1 MATTRKTAK
10 KAAPRKRVAK
20 RAPPGHARPNQA
32 PPKKR
37 AAKKAPPL
45 PASRHAV
52 RASLR
57 NVDLTKATTALTL
70 VLRDEGEKM
79 GELVVGRGS
88 FFWKARNGKKRKRIT
103 WADFAALMD
112 RHPG

>member
-1 MATTRKTAK
+1 MATRKAPR
-10 KAAPRKRVAK
+10 KAAKRVAK
-20 RAPPGHARPNQA
+20 VVPPDR
-32 PPKKR
+32 
-37 AAKKAPPL
+37 
-45 PASRHAV
+45 RHAV
-52 RASLR
+52 RATLR

-103 WADFAALMD
+103 WADFAAMMD

>member
-1 MATTRKTAK
+1 MATR
-10 KAAPRKRVAK
+10 KAAPRKST
-20 RAPPGHARPNQA
+20 APRKAV
-32 PPKKR
+32 
-37 AAKKAPPL
+37 KKAPP
-45 PASRHAV
+45 PPDRRHAV

-57 NVDLTKATTALTL
+57 NIDLTKATTALTL

-103 WADFAALMD
+103 WTDFAALMD

>member
-1 MATTRKTAK
+1 MATTRRTAK
-10 KAAPRKRVAK
+10 KAPARKRVAK
-20 RAPPGHARPNQA
+20 KTAPPS
-32 PPKKR
+32 
-37 AAKKAPPL
+37 
-45 PASRHAV
+45 PAHRHTV

-57 NVDLTKATTALTL
+57 NVDLTKATTALKL
-70 VLRDEGEKM
+70 VLLDEGEKM

-88 FFWKARNGKKRKRIT
+88 FFWKARHGKKRKRIT

>member
-1 MATTRKTAK
+1 MATTRRTAK
-10 KAAPRKRVAK
+10 KAPARKRVAK
-20 RAPPGHARPNQA
+20 QPAPPS
-32 PPKKR
+32 
-37 AAKKAPPL
+37 
-45 PASRHAV
+45 PAHRHTV

-70 VLRDEGEKM
+70 VLHDEGEKM

-88 FFWKARNGKKRKRIT
+88 FFWKARHGKKRKRIT
-103 WADFAALMD
+103 WADFAAMMD

>member
-1 MATTRKTAK
+1 
-10 KAAPRKRVAK
+10 
-20 RAPPGHARPNQA
+20 
-32 PPKKR
+32 
-37 AAKKAPPL
+37 
-45 PASRHAV
+45 
-52 RASLR
+52 
-57 NVDLTKATTALTL
+57 
-70 VLRDEGEKM
+70 M

>member
-1 MATTRKTAK
+1 MATTRRTAK
-10 KAAPRKRVAK
+10 KVPARKRVAK
-20 RAPPGHARPNQA
+20 QP
-32 PPKKR
+32 
-37 AAKKAPPL
+37 AASAT
-45 PASRHAV
+45 AHRHTV

-70 VLRDEGEKM
+70 VLHDEGEKM

-88 FFWKARNGKKRKRIT
+88 FFWKARHGKKRKRIT
-103 WADFAALMD
+103 WADFAAMMD

>member
-1 MATTRKTAK
+1 MAATRKTPAK
-10 KAAPRKRVAK
+10 APARKRVA
-20 RAPPGHARPNQA
+20 A
-32 PPKKR
+32 R
-37 AAKKAPPL
+37 AAAAPL
-45 PASRHAV
+45 PERRHAV

-70 VLRDEGEKM
+70 VLLDEGEKM

-88 FFWKARNGKKRKRIT
+88 FFWKPRHGKKRKRIT

>member
-1 MATTRKTAK
+1 MATRQ
-10 KAAPRKRVAK
+10 AARTVAK
-20 RAPPGHARPNQA
+20 RAPRKAN
-32 PPKKR
+32 KR
-37 AAKKAPPL
+37 AVAKRAPARKRP
-45 PASRHAV
+45 PPPDRRHAV

-70 VLRDEGEKM
+70 VLRNEGEKM

-103 WADFAALMD
+103 WSDFAAMMD

>member
-1 MATTRKTAK
+1 MATTRRTAK
-10 KAAPRKRVAK
+10 KVPARRRVAK
-20 RAPPGHARPNQA
+20 KVAPSA
-32 PPKKR
+32 PER
-37 AAKKAPPL
+37 
-45 PASRHAV
+45 RHTV

-70 VLRDEGEKM
+70 VLHDEGEKM

-88 FFWKARNGKKRKRIT
+88 FFWKARHGKKRKRIT
-103 WADFAALMD
+103 WSDFAAMMD

>member
-1 MATTRKTAK
+1 MATR
-10 KAAPRKRVAK
+10 KAAPRKST
-20 RAPPGHARPNQA
+20 APR
-32 PPKKR
+32 K
-37 AAKKAPPL
+37 AAKKIPP
-45 PASRHAV
+45 PPDRRHAV

-57 NVDLTKATTALTL
+57 NIDLTKATTALTL

-103 WADFAALMD
+103 WTDFAALMD

>member
-20 RAPPGHARPNQA
+20 QA
-32 PPKKR
+32 PAKQARPKKR

>member
-1 MATTRKTAK
+1 MATIRKTAK

-20 RAPPGHARPNQA
+20 RAPPKQAR
-32 PPKKR
+32 PKKR

>member
-10 KAAPRKRVAK
+10 KAAPRTRVAK
-20 RAPPGHARPNQA
+20 RAPPKQAR
-32 PPKKR
+32 PKKR

>member
-1 MATTRKTAK
+1 MATTRTTRKTATKKPAAKKRAK
-10 KAAPRKRVAK
+10 KAAP
-20 RAPPGHARPNQA
+20 PPDRRH
-32 PPKKR
+32 
-37 AAKKAPPL
+37 
-45 PASRHAV
+45 HAV

-70 VLRDEGEKM
+70 VLRADGEKM

-103 WADFAALMD
+103 WTDFADLMD

>member
-10 KAAPRKRVAK
+10 KAAPRKRVEK
-20 RAPPGHARPNQA
+20 RAPPKQAR
-32 PPKKR
+32 PKKR

>member
-20 RAPPGHARPNQA
+20 RAPPKQAR
-32 PPKKR
+32 PKKR
-37 AAKKAPPL
+37 AAKKTPPL

>member
-20 RAPPGHARPNQA
+20 PASPKQAR
-32 PPKKR
+32 PKKR

-70 VLRDEGEKM
+70 ILRDEGEKM

>member
-20 RAPPGHARPNQA
+20 HAPPKQAR
-32 PPKKR
+32 PKKR
-37 AAKKAPPL
+37 AAKKAPAL

>member
-1 MATTRKTAK
+1 MATTRRTAK
-10 KAAPRKRVAK
+10 KAPARKRVAK
-20 RAPPGHARPNQA
+20 KVPKQAVPPAPAH
-32 PPKKR
+32 
-37 AAKKAPPL
+37 
-45 PASRHAV
+45 RHTV

-70 VLRDEGEKM
+70 VLHDEGEKM

-88 FFWKARNGKKRKRIT
+88 FFWKARHGKRRKRIT
-103 WADFAALMD
+103 WADFAAMMD

>member
-1 MATTRKTAK
+1 MATTRRTAK
-10 KAAPRKRVAK
+10 KVPARRRVAK
-20 RAPPGHARPNQA
+20 KVAPSA
-32 PPKKR
+32 PER
-37 AAKKAPPL
+37 
-45 PASRHAV
+45 RHTV

-70 VLRDEGEKM
+70 VLHDEGEKM

-88 FFWKARNGKKRKRIT
+88 FFWKARHGKKRKRIT
-103 WADFAALMD
+103 WADFAAMMD

>member
-1 MATTRKTAK
+1 MATARKPAK
-10 KAAPRKRVAK
+10 KAPARKRVAK
-20 RAPPGHARPNQA
+20 
-32 PPKKR
+32 
-37 AAKKAPPL
+37 KASPAT

>member
-1 MATTRKTAK
+1 MSTTRKTAK
-10 KAAPRKRVAK
+10 QAAPRKRVAK
-20 RAPPGHARPNQA
+20 QAPAKQARP
-32 PPKKR
+32 KR
-37 AAKKAPPL
+37 RVAKNPPPL

>member
-20 RAPPGHARPNQA
+20 PAPAKQTR
-32 PPKKR
+32 PKKR
-37 AAKKAPPL
+37 AAKNAPPL

>member
-1 MATTRKTAK
+1 MATR
-10 KAAPRKRVAK
+10 KAAPRKSTVS
-20 RAPPGHARPNQA
+20 ARQ
-32 PPKKR
+32 
-37 AAKKAPPL
+37 AKKAPP
-45 PASRHAV
+45 PPDRRHAV

-57 NVDLTKATTALTL
+57 NIDLTKATTALTL

-103 WADFAALMD
+103 WTDFAALMD

>member
-10 KAAPRKRVAK
+10 QAAPRKRVAK
-20 RAPPGHARPNQA
+20 PASPKQAR
-32 PPKKR
+32 PKKR